1 MKILWKAQQVLLIL
15 LVLQSTKYLLPMLTG
30 LKIFGPATLLITI
43 KLWNWRPLF
52 TYNML
57 PLLTELWNQ
66 TKPIL
71 KKVNLVAQFEESFNL
86 FEIAFVSIREGL
98 LLSCIY
104 ADLGAVRDSL
114 FLTNYLFVT
123 IIYDHRRIKLTRFKL
138 FIHILWLK
146 IFHSILHFKLS
157 YIK

>member
-1 MKILWKAQQVLLIL
+1 
-15 LVLQSTKYLLPMLTG
+15 
-30 LKIFGPATLLITI
+30 
-43 KLWNWRPLF
+43 
-52 TYNML
+52 ML

-71 KKVNLVAQFEESFNL
+71 KKVNLVAQFEESLNL